1 MAEQS
6 AGLMGSVKRLLG
18 TLSAIVATRLE
29 LLSNELQEE
38 RLYLTRMLLLSVVA
52 LFCFGLAVLLLT
64 VFIVVLFWDDHRLAV
79 LGALSVSFF
88 ALGALLVMLLR
99 GKARAKTKLFS
110 ASLAELAKD
119 REQLGG
125 SHE

>member
-6 AGLMGSVKRLLG
+6 AGLMESVKRLVG
-18 TLSAIVATRLE
+18 TLSALVSTRLE

-38 RLYLTRMLLLSVVA
+38 RLHLTQMFLFAVLA

-64 VFIVVLFWDDHRLAV
+64 LFIVVLFWDDHRLAA
-79 LGALSVSFF
+79 LGGLSALFF
-88 ALGALLVMLLR
+88 ALGTLAAMLLR
-99 GKARAKTKLFS
+99 SKARTKTKLFS

-119 REQLGG
+119 REHLG
-125 SHE
+125 SKP